1 LVCGLA
7 VSLVMISRAGHG
19 ASAGRAGLGK
29 LQATG

>member
-1 LVCGLA
+1 LA
-7 VSLVMISRAGHG
+7 MSLVMISRAGHG